1 MTNITIVFPRQ
12 EISIFRQSPD
22 RDTTNHHTHTDQVQ
36 QQQQQQR
43 GNFTTSTWKGR
54 RGSESVQTPDM
65 GCMNL
70 KVGFSQNF
78 QNSGLD

>member
-1 MTNITIVFPRQ
+1 MYNQLSILQYLLPNNIRNIILQFER
-12 EISIFRQSPD
+12 EIQ
-22 RDTTNHHTHTDQVQ
+22 H
-36 QQQQQQR
+36 
-43 GNFTTSTWKGR
+43 GR

>member
-22 RDTTNHHTHTDQVQ
+22 RDTTNHHTLTDQVQQQ

-54 RGSESVQTPDM
+54 RGSES
-65 GCMNL
+65 
-70 KVGFSQNF
+70 QND
-78 QNSGLD
+78 L